1 MKAKNL
7 ISILLFTSIFSILF
21 LNCKKDENI
30 CNVYQQVSEP
40 KHLVDISILKSLA
53 PELWDTLALHSNL
66 QVYRIIND
74 EYEVLIHCNDF
85 DRGLKNLSH
94 QFSFYK
100 MKRDNSIGSLE
111 TYFHDTLITSTKP
124 TVSIERAIEIA
135 KATINF
141 NGICLY
147 YRLGIYNNFIPS
159 DYRLVWYIQDKND
172 NMHVMIDA
180 KTESV
185 YSSFDG
191 IIYN

>member
-1 MKAKNL
+1 
-7 ISILLFTSIFSILF
+7 
-21 LNCKKDENI
+21 
-30 CNVYQQVSEP
+30 
-40 KHLVDISILKSLA
+40 LVDISILKSLA
-53 PELWDTLALHSNL
+53 PELLDTLALHSNL
-66 QVYRIIND
+66 QVFRIIND
-74 EYEVLIHCNDF
+74 EYKVDILCNDF
-85 DRGLKNLSH
+85 DRGLKNIYN

-100 MKRDNSIGSLE
+100 SKRDNSIGSFR
-111 TYFHDTLITSTKP
+111 TYIHDTLSTSTKP

-180 KTESV
+180 KTETV